1 LKKLSK
7 IDPCLLVITK
17 DSTGE
22 CIIAGAG
29 ELHLNVALTDLRDF
43 LGSKVDFKI
52 SEPIVEFR
60 ESITAT
66 SASTIVVKSPNK
78 HNRLCLTAQPLD
90 ETLVSDIES
99 GQVKRVDHV
108 RDLIPT
114 LVKDYGWSKQ
124 EAARIWCFEG
134 SNCVVDMS
142 HGVQYLA
149 EIKEHVVA
157 AFSWAVKD
165 SVLAGEP
172 MHGVRINIVDAV
184 LHADAIHR
192 GGGQIIPTARRGFF
206 AAVLDSQPVFMEP
219 VFLAEILTE
228 QELAAKIHPLV
239 MRLRGFVVDEHPKEG
254 TPLYIVKAHIPVTES
269 FALSDM
275 LRQATGGRAFPQLMF
290 SHWQVVPGNPFES
303 GSLAGSVMKAV
314 RARKDL
320 PSAVPT
326 LGDYL

>member
-1 LKKLSK
+1 
-7 IDPCLLVITK
+7 
-17 DSTGE
+17 
-22 CIIAGAG
+22 
-29 ELHLNVALTDLRDF
+29 LRDF
-43 LGSKVDFKI
+43 LGPKIEFKI

-66 SASTIVVKSPNK
+66 STTTIVVKSPNK
-78 HNRLCLTAQPLD
+78 HNRLFLTAQPLD
-90 ETLVSDIES
+90 EKLVGDIDS
-99 GQVKRVDHV
+99 GQIPPADNV
-108 RDLIPT
+108 RELIPI
-114 LVKDYGWSKQ
+114 LVKDYGWTKQ

-165 SVLAGEP
+165 SALAGEP
-172 MHGVRINIVDAV
+172 MHGVRINIMDAV

-206 AAVLDSQPVFMEP
+206 AAVLDSQPVLMEP

-228 QELAAKIHPLV
+228 QEIAAKIHPLV

-254 TPLYIVKAHIPVTES
+254 TPLYIVKAHIPVSES

-275 LRQATGGRAFPQLMF
+275 LRQATGGRAFPQLLF
-290 SHWQVVPGNPFES
+290 SHWQQVPGNVFES
-303 GSLAGSVMKAV
+303 GTLAGGLVKAV
-314 RARKDL
+314 RARKEL
-320 PSAVPT
+320 PATLPT
-326 LGDYL
+326 MSDYL